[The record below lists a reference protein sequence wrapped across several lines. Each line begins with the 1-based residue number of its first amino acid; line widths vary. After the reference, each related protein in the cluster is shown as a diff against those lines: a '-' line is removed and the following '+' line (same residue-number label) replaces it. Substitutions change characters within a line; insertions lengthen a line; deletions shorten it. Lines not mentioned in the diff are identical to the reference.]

1 MMEREKEERR
11 SSASAASVKKEEKEK
26 RTSIKI
32 TIAPP
37 TQKAAAAVAGS
48 PAAPKAGPLSTRE
61 AMKSFKSRR
70 ESLFGRVSEA
80 DSVCDSLSFLVILV
94 PEKAGHP
101 LNRSNVKCGCM
112 PKWQFNRFNYGSV

>member
-1 MMEREKEERR
+1 MEREKEERR

-32 TIAPP
+32 TIPPP
-37 TQKAAAAVAGS
+37 TQKAAAVAGS